1 MTRLSW
7 GSGQDP
13 YEQGVDRGV
22 LYLPDA
28 VVPWIGLTSVSEL
41 DDGNIDTTHYFD
53 GKRYRFSQNVGNFG
67 ARIEAFTYPEEFEP
81 YDGLVEEY
89 TGQPRAPFSFSWR
102 VQSGDGHK
110 IHLVYGV
117 TAKPSSVTRSSL
129 SADVE
134 PATFAWD
141 ISTTPVHLPGAM
153 PGSHLV
159 IDSNQAYAE
168 AFAQFEA
175 MLYGTDTTDPQIPS
189 PEAVAELF
197 DAYSTLRITYLGDGI
212 WKADGP
218 DELIDVLST
227 GVFYIDSPSAF
238 YLDEYTYMISS
249 F

>member
-28 VVPWIGLTSVSEL
+28 VVPWIGLTSVSES

-67 ARIEAFTYPEEFEP
+67 ARIEAF
-81 YDGLVEEY
+81 
-89 TGQPRAPFSFSWR
+89 SFSWR
-102 VQSGDGHK
+102 VQSGDGYK
-110 IHLVYGV
+110 IHLVYGA

-159 IDSNQAYAE
+159 IDSNQAYTE